1 MDLSQKIEINLVD
14 YLNIRVVEELLTKEL
29 TMAQDIGKG
38 SYRETENARMHLE
51 RAKGMH
57 TTLSLLQLLPTDIGG
72 VMEEDIA
79 RIEQKITTTQ
89 KEKEAEAYA
98 RHMQRRS

>member
-1 MDLSQKIEINLVD
+1 MSKKIEINLVD
-14 YLNIRVVEELLTKEL
+14 YINIRVVEELLTKVL
-29 TMAQDIGKG
+29 TMAKDTGRG

-51 RAKGMH
+51 RARGMY

-72 VMEEDIA
+72 AMEDDIA
-79 RIEQKITTTQ
+79 RIEQKIISTQ